1 MKHRILFVAV
11 ALWLQSALFA
21 QLKDATISV
30 GIIPGMG
37 YRAISYKGS
46 FSSQYKDSIA
56 RTDKWKAS
64 VGFSAMVGIP
74 AGEKNRIFVGLQFQN
89 YGFTRRKEPIRF
101 LDTIH
106 PDIGV
111 RNDLAQTGSDYVD
124 FNYRY
129 QYLSI
134 PFLFSSQL
142 SGKKLKS
149 VTLHALFGGSLSARV
164 NHDIRAVLH
173 GFSMADNQKVFR
185 LEDKSAQPALFN
197 GNLHFALRL
206 ENKIYGKHTYVFA
219 QPTIYLP
226 LLVANYGVERY
237 HLYSVGVEVGIMFR
251 PVKDKKQ
258 E

>member
-1 MKHRILFVAV
+1 MKHRILFI
-11 ALWLQSALFA
+11 ALLCQSALYA
-21 QLKDATISV
+21 QLKDATISA
-30 GIIPGMG
+30 GIMPGMG
-37 YRAISYKGS
+37 YRAVSYKGS
-46 FSSQYKDSIA
+46 FSQQYKDSIGKA
-56 RTDKWKAS
+56 DKWRTS
-64 VGFSAMVGIP
+64 VGFSAMMGIP
-74 AGEKNRIFVGLQFQN
+74 TGKKSRIFFGLQFQD

-185 LEDKSAQPALFN
+185 LKDKDAQPALFN
-197 GNLHFALRL
+197 GNIHLALRL
-206 ENKIYGKHTYVFA
+206 ENKLYGKHTYIFA

-226 LLVANYGVERY
+226 LLVANYAPERY
-237 HLYSVGVEVGIMFR
+237 HFYSVGVEVGIMFR
-251 PVKDKKQ
+251 PVKDKL